1 MDSQIQRR
9 PVQRNRVTSN
19 DSNRASSG
27 ERQICLPLSKQEY
40 DDIWD
45 DSAKVRILIDQMVE
59 RSPELFPQQIADGY
73 QLKGKLPASAK
84 MPDIQ
89 LRQIHIAGQRYYPR
103 PSFVMPAFSGTTD
116 ELKHPM

>member
-1 MDSQIQRR
+1 MDSLIQRR

-19 DSNRASSG
+19 DGNRASSG

-73 QLKGKLPASAK
+73 QLK
-84 MPDIQ
+84 D
-89 LRQIHIAGQRYYPR
+89 
-103 PSFVMPAFSGTTD
+103 
-116 ELKHPM
+116 

>member
-1 MDSQIQRR
+1 MDSEIKRR

-73 QLKGKLPASAK
+73 QLK
-84 MPDIQ
+84 D
-89 LRQIHIAGQRYYPR
+89 
-103 PSFVMPAFSGTTD
+103 
-116 ELKHPM
+116 

>member
-1 MDSQIQRR
+1 MDSQKQRR
-9 PVQRNRVTSN
+9 PVQRKRISSN
-19 DSNRASSG
+19 DGNRASSG
-27 ERQICLPLSKQEY
+27 ERQICLPLSKQQY

-45 DSAKVRILIDQMVE
+45 DPAKVRIWIDQMVE

-89 LRQIHIAGQRYYPR
+89 LRNSPEIDSRFQW
-103 PSFVMPAFSGTTD
+103 PSGMAV
-116 ELKHPM
+116 

>member
-19 DSNRASSG
+19 DGNRASSG
-27 ERQICLPLSKQEY
+27 ERQICLPLSKQEC

-45 DSAKVRILIDQMVE
+45 DSAKVRIWIDQMVE

-89 LRQIHIAGQRYYPR
+89 LHYG
-103 PSFVMPAFSGTTD
+103 
-116 ELKHPM
+116 